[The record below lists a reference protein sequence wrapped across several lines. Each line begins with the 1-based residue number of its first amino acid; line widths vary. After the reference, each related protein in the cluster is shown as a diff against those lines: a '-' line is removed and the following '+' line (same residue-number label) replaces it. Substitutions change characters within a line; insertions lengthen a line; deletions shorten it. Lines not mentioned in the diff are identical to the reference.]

1 MEARKILSVIGNI
14 STGKS
19 SFLNYLLGSDILQTG
34 DGLKTRFIV
43 IIRHT
48 ENDEPILSH
57 IIRERSAYEDL
68 YKKVKDKQGKIEYK
82 GRKEIIEKIN
92 SLNDELKKIED
103 EGKLDYSKHLYLLE
117 TRIKNIHNKDF
128 LNSFDLADIP
138 GLNNGS
144 KKGET
149 FGSIKAIF
157 TPLKRLIQYGF
168 LIFDANQYE
177 DSSVLEILTQLISE
191 ENIKINHFLIILNK
205 IDQIAPA
212 KRDAAF
218 LRFKAYLNY
227 YLGDDLLNDT
237 NSIIT
242 MNSLKLLEEEN
253 VMENFDNFLSYHF
266 KGLTNDTYEKYFHNF
281 LLLRDQ
287 YLISIQNFQRFLIYV
302 L

>member
-19 SFLNYLLGSDILQTG
+19 TFLNYLLGSDILQTG

-57 IIRERSAYEDL
+57 IIRERSAYEDR

-92 SLNDELKKIED
+92 SLNDELKKIEN

-144 KKGET
+144 KKGKT

-168 LIFDANQYE
+168 LIFDAN
-177 DSSVLEILTQLISE
+177 
-191 ENIKINHFLIILNK
+191 
-205 IDQIAPA
+205 
-212 KRDAAF
+212 
-218 LRFKAYLNY
+218 
-227 YLGDDLLNDT
+227 
-237 NSIIT
+237 
-242 MNSLKLLEEEN
+242 
-253 VMENFDNFLSYHF
+253 
-266 KGLTNDTYEKYFHNF
+266 
-281 LLLRDQ
+281 
-287 YLISIQNFQRFLIYV
+287 
-302 L
+302 